1 MGGSAK
7 EGWLRVLGID
17 PGSRL
22 TGYGI
27 VEQEGRVLRALAHGV
42 ARPAPG
48 DPAARLASLV
58 AGIEQVV
65 EEWQPEVIA
74 LECAFVGKS
83 MSSALRLGEVRGAF
97 LAFAGG
103 RGLPVF
109 DYPPATVKLTVA
121 GVGNATKAVVANA
134 VAGTLGG
141 SHDPGDA
148 ADALAV
154 ALCHLQQASFR
165 SRVVEVGPRRGRIQ
179 RVAVRAPAGARF
191 VRVSR

>member
-1 MGGSAK
+1 M
-7 EGWLRVLGID
+7 RVLGID

-22 TGYGI
+22 TGFGV
-27 VEQEGRVLRALAHGV
+27 VEQQGRALRALAHGV
-42 ARPAPG
+42 VRPGAG
-48 DPAARLASLV
+48 DLAARLASLV
-58 AGIEQVV
+58 SGIEAVV

-121 GVGNATKAVVANA
+121 GIGNATKAVVARA

-154 ALCHLQQASFR
+154 ALCHLQQGSFR

-179 RVAVRAPAGARF
+179 QAASRLPPGARF